1 MTLSLHTTSRE
12 ETIQLGQ
19 KIGSKLKKGDILAMR
34 GTLAAGKTTIT
45 KGIAIALGVKEDITS
60 PTVS

>member
-19 KIGSKLKKGDILAMR
+19 KIGSKLKKGDILAMQ
-34 GTLAAGKTTIT
+34 GKCHIGNAPSLSIATIFSFNLVVTGKT
-45 KGIAIALGVKEDITS
+45 G
-60 PTVS
+60 